1 MRKFKSK
8 NFIIPLLLAISGN
21 LCAQL
26 PVYTLEQCVE
36 LSLKNNK
43 EIGAYNL
50 KIEERKA
57 LAKPFMALDKTQVY
71 YGYDQANVAENGYP
85 LHIIGMEQSFLFP
98 TVNTYLNRME
108 DIEVNIAEQELKKTA
123 INT

>member
-1 MRKFKSK
+1 LCYPLLFKIFHDDEGLKYKIVRKFKSK

-26 PVYTLEQCVE
+26 PVYTLEQCIE

-57 LAKPFMALDKTQVY
+57 LAKPFMALD
-71 YGYDQANVAENGYP
+71 
-85 LHIIGMEQSFLFP
+85 
-98 TVNTYLNRME
+98 
-108 DIEVNIAEQELKKTA
+108 
-123 INT
+123 